1 VLVHVLHSSSFAKQR
16 GKRTIGRTR
25 CTPIRTRRKAAAVI
39 GRARHD
45 LSRQD
50 EYCARYYPEHDRLIC
65 AEWLCT
71 VALDPWIGMHA
82 H

>member
-1 VLVHVLHSSSFAKQR
+1 MRA
-16 GKRTIGRTR
+16 
-25 CTPIRTRRKAAAVI
+25 RRKAAAVI